1 MPSVFLFILATLFLS
16 LNFVRFFGLAI
27 SDWLYFG
34 AMGLTLA
41 ETFSLE
47 RHHMPCWWRNRF
59 LWPVSLV
66 LFGAVV
72 STMNSRNA
80 GFALVEIFQQ
90 LFVITLFVSL
100 VWIMVRRGK
109 TTPILLAFILS
120 GVFTAGVALVDYWSG
135 SRYGVTLSGMRN
147 VFIIERYFGALGHP
161 NKQGYFL
168 VLTTLLSLGQ
178 LLAQKPIR
186 MAFISHLIWY
196 VLIAIQLFGIYLS
209 GSLTAYLGLFLGV
222 IVFALSSKY
231 MFFKAARIVGVA
243 IGAGAFLVLFNL
255 LFNLTIFGRMPN
267 LKDTSLVKAFN
278 RVQTITAQT
287 RLDGYDQAWV
297 KIIQNPWLGV
307 GYDQISTSG
316 ASVEERLLDK
326 SVHNLLLQ
334 IWYTGGV
341 FAFLGWLSIY
351 VSIGWMALT
360 TISRWK
366 KYGFSPM
373 LLALAAVA
381 AAFLL
386 MDQFQDA
393 IYQREKWLVIG
404 LLAGFS
410 WEKVDNII
418 RQVIPDRT
426 NR

>member
-1 MPSVFLFILATLFLS
+1 M
-16 LNFVRFFGLAI
+16 
-27 SDWLYFG
+27 
-34 AMGLTLA
+34 
-41 ETFSLE
+41 
-47 RHHMPCWWRNRF
+47 
-59 LWPVSLV
+59 
-66 LFGAVV
+66 
-72 STMNSRNA
+72 
-80 GFALVEIFQQ
+80 
-90 LFVITLFVSL
+90 
-100 VWIMVRRGK
+100 
-109 TTPILLAFILS
+109 
-120 GVFTAGVALVDYWSG
+120 
-135 SRYGVTLSGMRN
+135 
-147 VFIIERYFGALGHP
+147 
-161 NKQGYFL
+161 
-168 VLTTLLSLGQ
+168 
-178 LLAQKPIR
+178 
-186 MAFISHLIWY
+186 
-196 VLIAIQLFGIYLS
+196 
-209 GSLTAYLGLFLGV
+209 
-222 IVFALSSKY
+222 
-231 MFFKAARIVGVA
+231 
-243 IGAGAFLVLFNL
+243 
-255 LFNLTIFGRMPN
+255 
-267 LKDTSLVKAFN
+267 KAFN

>member
-231 MFFKAARIVGVA
+231 MFFKAVRIVGVA

-255 LFNLTIFGRMPN
+255 LLNLTIFGRMPN
-267 LKDTSLVKAFN
+267 LNDTSLVKAFN

>member
-1 MPSVFLFILATLFLS
+1 M
-16 LNFVRFFGLAI
+16 
-27 SDWLYFG
+27 
-34 AMGLTLA
+34 
-41 ETFSLE
+41 
-47 RHHMPCWWRNRF
+47 
-59 LWPVSLV
+59 
-66 LFGAVV
+66 
-72 STMNSRNA
+72 
-80 GFALVEIFQQ
+80 
-90 LFVITLFVSL
+90 
-100 VWIMVRRGK
+100 RRGK
-109 TTPILLAFILS
+109 ATPIILAFILS

-147 VFIIERYFGALGHP
+147 VLVFDRYFGALGHP

-168 VLTTLLSLGQ
+168 VLTTLFSLGQ
-178 LLAQKPIR
+178 LLTQKPIR
-186 MAFISHLIWY
+186 TAFISHLIWY

-222 IVFALSSKY
+222 IVFAFSSKH
-231 MFFKAARIVGVA
+231 MFFKAARIVAVA
-243 IGAGAFLVLFNL
+243 IGAGVFLILFNL
-255 LFNLTIFGRMPN
+255 LFNLTILGGIPN
-267 LKDTSLVKAFN
+267 FKDTSVVKAFN

-297 KIIQNPWLGV
+297 KIIRNPWLGV

-316 ASVEERLLDK
+316 VSAEERLLDK

-334 IWYTGGV
+334 IWYTGGI

-351 VSIGWMALT
+351 ASIGWMALT
-360 TISRWK
+360 TISRWR
-366 KYGFSPM
+366 KYSLSPQ
-373 LLALAAVA
+373 LLGLAAVA
-381 AAFLL
+381 VAFLL

-393 IYQREKWLVIG
+393 IYSREKWLVIG

-418 RQVIPDRT
+418 RHLTPDHT